1 MAKDAT
7 TRVIIVNDRREVCI
21 LWEQVINHETS
32 MTCAG
37 IAEDGKAA
45 IELARS
51 AQPDLILMDAMMPGM
66 DGFETTR
73 LIKEE
78 LPDTRIIIFSAY
90 VGTRDPAYDAGAD
103 DYMLMPV
110 TPEQL
115 VSTIRSVMAE
125 YDAPKLDENNAS

>member
-1 MAKDAT
+1 MATAT
-7 TRVIIVNDRREVCI
+7 TRVIIVNDRPEVCV
-21 LWEQVINHETS
+21 LWEQVINHEPS

-37 IAEDGKAA
+37 IAQDGQAA
-45 IELARS
+45 IELARNE
-51 AQPDLILMDAMMPGM
+51 QPDLILMDAMMPGM

-90 VGTRDPAYDAGAD
+90 VGTREPAYDAGAD

-110 TPEQL
+110 TPDQL
-115 VSTIRSVMAE
+115 VTTIRTVMSE
-125 YDAPKLDENNAS
+125 FNAPESDRNSTS